1 MKNLVYINN
10 GISSVFDS
18 QVLALLK
25 YYQKE
30 HLFDKII
37 LCFGYKTQKEKEWLL
52 SKKIEGIELV
62 FFKTYPNYPFFNFAL
77 QQNLLKTLK
86 TISLNFSDFFFHIRG
101 EMPAYHFKKVA
112 GQLNINNNQIL
123 TDIRGVSKE
132 EVEIYSA
139 SNILLKITKVWNYN
153 LALRALKKD
162 KKIFAV
168 SAALKNYLITKHKL
182 KGANIF
188 INSCVVDNNFNY
200 ISEAREQIRK
210 ELNLAVEDIL
220 IVFSTGGVAGWQS
233 NETILKL
240 ANSGF
245 KVLNLSK
252 TLVLHENIITKFISY
267 KEMPDYL
274 SSADIAFIW
283 RDDNIVNQVSSPV
296 KFSEY
301 IACGLPVIHNG
312 TVDLI
317 NYVTSTLKCGLL
329 IGYIDELSLA
339 KIKDLI
345 SKTNRPKLSETGQ
358 SLFGLEQ
365 AMKSYYS
372 IYSL

>member
-30 HLFDKII
+30 QLFDKIM
-37 LCFGYKTQKEKEWLL
+37 LCFGYKTQKEKDWLL
-52 SKKIEGIELV
+52 SKKIEGIELF

-101 EMPAYHFKKVA
+101 EMPAFHFKKVA

-132 EVEIYSA
+132 EVEIYSTT
-139 SNILLKITKVWNYN
+139 NILLKTIKVSNYN
-153 LALRALKKD
+153 LAIRALKKD
-162 KKIFAV
+162 KKISVV
-168 SAALKNYLITKHKL
+168 SASLKKYLITKHKL
-182 KGANIF
+182 KVANIF

-200 ISEAREQIRK
+200 KTVAREQIRE
-210 ELNLAVEDIL
+210 ELNLAEEDIL

-233 NETILKL
+233 NETVLKL
-240 ANSGF
+240 ADLGF

-252 TLVLHENIITKFISY
+252 TLVPHKNIITKFISY
-267 KEMPDYL
+267 KEMPAYL

-283 RDDNIVNQVSSPV
+283 RGDNIVNRVSSPV

-312 TVDLI
+312 AVDLI
-317 NYVTSTLKCGLL
+317 NKVTSTLECGLL
-329 IGYIDELSLA
+329 IRNIDELSLDQ
-339 KIKDLI
+339 IKVLI
-345 SKTNRPKLSETGQ
+345 AKTNRPNLAETGQ

-365 AMKSYYS
+365 AKNSYYF